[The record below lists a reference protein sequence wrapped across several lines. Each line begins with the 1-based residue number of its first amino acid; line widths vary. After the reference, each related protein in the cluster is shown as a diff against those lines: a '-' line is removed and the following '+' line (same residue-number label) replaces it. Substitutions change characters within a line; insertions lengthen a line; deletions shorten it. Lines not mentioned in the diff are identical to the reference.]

1 MEGIELKSPEFAG
14 MRGAYAAMFTP
25 IAPDGSVNEAMFE
38 NENWSYRKAMM
49 KYIGLDC
56 GPYRYP
62 YAPLTDDEYA
72 AFAKRIDALG
82 ILKKA

>member
-1 MEGIELKSPEFAG
+1 MIES
-14 MRGAYAAMFTP
+14 
-25 IAPDGSVNEAMFE
+25 
-38 NENWSYRKAMM
+38 ENWSYRKAMM

-56 GPYRYP
+56 GPYRHP
-62 YAPLTDDEYA
+62 YAPLTDEEYA